1 MNRFK
6 PKELTLKHELSVFSI
21 FHHPRSRTKLLFF
34 KRIPRSLKGPGCVL
48 WGVGSVPTPTRRLVQ
63 LPGPL
68 FLLSEKF
75 FFFFFNYF
83 IYWCPAQEFL
93 FRKGIP
99 LLRNKNKAPNPNDL
113 FISCPHTMVF
123 WISRNTSP
131 SPVPNIPDISPYYHN
146 TLILPLSTWVLVGP
160 LFKTGERPGIQ
171 RFRSHGPS
179 SQTCCG
185 QREAV

>member
-1 MNRFK
+1 MYY
-6 PKELTLKHELSVFSI
+6 
-21 FHHPRSRTKLLFF
+21 
-34 KRIPRSLKGPGCVL
+34 GG
-48 WGVGSVPTPTRRLVQ
+48 WGVSP
-63 LPGPL
+63 LPPGGWFSSQGPC
-68 FLLSEKF
+68 FFYQRSS